1 MTDCARGCLLYGLHT
16 PNCGCTNDCQNHNNH
31 CEGCLPREAEI
42 GHYCQKCAFQLRDLI
57 DTIPAH
63 IARLAAMPGGHLA
76 PPDRA
81 NNGDPTR
88 RATKVDQMSPSP
100 ALDGADEAARWLYT
114 WALAVA
120 DERAER
126 GPFQYRIHDGIPVP
140 NPVAEARYLT
150 SRIAHITAQPY
161 ANDLNDE
168 ARQLTHTLTR
178 ITGNDRGDQRIP
190 SPCPHCGRRTLMR
203 PNGDDQVMC
212 RNNECAAVW
221 QSSELGILA
230 RETAA
235 S

>member
-63 IARLAAMPGGHLA
+63 IARLAAMPEGHLA
-76 PPDRA
+76 PPDRT

-100 ALDGADEAARWLYT
+100 AHDGADEAARWLHS
-114 WALAVA
+114 WAIDLA
-120 DERAER
+120 DTLAER
-126 GPFQYRIHDGIPVP
+126 GPFDYDRRGIPVP
-140 NPVAEARYLT
+140 NPNTEARYLT
-150 SRIAHITAQPY
+150 SRLDRLCAHPVV
-161 ANDLNDE
+161 NDLTDE
-168 ARQLTHTLTR
+168 ARQYAHKLTTVAGL
-178 ITGNDRGDQRIP
+178 DRGDQRIP
-190 SPCPHCGRRTLMR
+190 TPCPACERRTLMR
-203 PNGDDQVMC
+203 PNGEDHVTCRKCGATWLTDQ
-212 RNNECAAVW
+212 
-221 QSSELGILA
+221 LGLLA
-230 RETAA
+230 REAA